1 MEKIM
6 GNEYLYERFDFTEEY
21 KNDIIE
27 MLRHNTNVEIGGHKF
42 FDGQRTHLM
51 QSPWELAD
59 FIFEL
64 KKHETNTG
72 HKFNSFLEVGFSS
85 GINNSVLNKFF
96 NFKHIVGLDYF
107 ASSINADNLLG
118 NMLHKNLTLICGNTR
133 SDYVI
138 DLANKL
144 GPYDFIFIDAD
155 HTYEGVK
162 SDFNNYV
169 PMLSDSGVIG
179 FHDVECPDWP
189 RINEF
194 WNELESTNKY
204 NMQKF
209 VKKGFLLQYGIGM
222 LTLK

>member
-1 MEKIM
+1 M
-6 GNEYLYERFDFTEEY
+6 GNEYLYERFEFTEEY

-27 MLRHNTNVEIGGHKF
+27 MFRHNTNVEIGGHKF

-107 ASSINADNLLG
+107 SSSMNADCLLG
-118 NMLHKNLTLICGNTR
+118 NLIHKNLTLICGNTR

-144 GPYDFIFIDAD
+144 GPYDFIFIDAA

-162 SDFNNYV
+162 SDFNNYL
-169 PMLSDSGVIG
+169 PMLSEGGVIG

>member
-6 GNEYLYERFDFTEEY
+6 GNEYLYERFEFTEEY

-64 KKHETNTG
+64 KKHETNTR
-72 HKFNSFLEVGFSS
+72 HKLDSFLEVGFAT
-85 GINNSVLNKFF
+85 GVNNSVINKFF
-96 NFKHIVGLDYF
+96 NFKRIVGLDLF
-107 ASSINADNLLG
+107 SGSGNADSLVG
-118 NMLHKNLTLICGNTR
+118 NMIHKNLTLICGNTR
-133 SDYVI
+133 SNYVI
-138 DLANKL
+138 ESAKKL
-144 GPYDFIFIDAD
+144 GPYDLIFIDAD

-162 SDFNNYV
+162 LDFKNYL
-169 PMLSDSGVIG
+169 PMLSEGGVIG

-189 RINEF
+189 EINKF

-204 NMQKF
+204 NMKKF
-209 VKKGFLLQYGIGM
+209 VKKGFLLQYGIGI

>member
-6 GNEYLYERFDFTEEY
+6 GNEYLYERFEFTEEY

-96 NFKHIVGLDYF
+96 NF
-107 ASSINADNLLG
+107 
-118 NMLHKNLTLICGNTR
+118 
-133 SDYVI
+133 
-138 DLANKL
+138 
-144 GPYDFIFIDAD
+144 
-155 HTYEGVK
+155 
-162 SDFNNYV
+162 FN
-169 PMLSDSGVIG
+169 
-179 FHDVECPDWP
+179 
-189 RINEF
+189 
-194 WNELESTNKY
+194 
-204 NMQKF
+204 
-209 VKKGFLLQYGIGM
+209 
-222 LTLK
+222 

>member
-1 MEKIM
+1 MYRSATKSGFLDQMTFVQNGIDDVRQFYYM
-6 GNEYLYERFDFTEEY
+6 TKCSYF
-21 KNDIIE
+21 II
-27 MLRHNTNVEIGGHKF
+27 
-42 FDGQRTHLM
+42 
-51 QSPWELAD
+51 P
-59 FIFEL
+59 
-64 KKHETNTG
+64 
-72 HKFNSFLEVGFSS
+72 NSTF
-85 GINNSVLNKFF
+85 
-96 NFKHIVGLDYF
+96 HYF
-107 ASSINADNLLG
+107 ASLINADNLLG

-162 SDFNNYV
+162 SDFNNYL
-169 PMLSDSGVIG
+169 PMLSEGGVIG

-189 RINEF
+189 GINEF

-209 VKKGFLLQYGIGM
+209 VKKGFILQYGIGM

>member
-1 MEKIM
+1 MTK
-6 GNEYLYERFDFTEEY
+6 EYLYNRFELTEEY

-27 MLRHNTNVEIGGHKF
+27 MLRYNTNVEIGGHRI

-64 KKHETNTG
+64 KKHEINTG
-72 HKFNSFLEVGFSS
+72 HKLSSFLEVGFSS

-107 ASSINADNLLG
+107 ASSINADCLLG
-118 NMLHKNLTLICGNTR
+118 NMIYKNLTLICGNTQ
-133 SDYVI
+133 SSYVI

-144 GPYDFIFIDAD
+144 GPYDLIFIDAE
-155 HTYEGVK
+155 HTYEGIK
-162 SDFNNYV
+162 ADFNNYL
-169 PMLSDSGVIG
+169 PMLSDNGVIG

-189 RINEF
+189 GINKF

-204 NMQKF
+204 NMKKF

-222 LTLK
+222 LTEK

>member
-1 MEKIM
+1 M
-6 GNEYLYERFDFTEEY
+6 GKEYLYDRFDFTEEY

-27 MLRHNTNVEIGGHKF
+27 MLRHNTNVEIGGYKL

-64 KKHETNTG
+64 KKHEINTG
-72 HKFNSFLEVGFSS
+72 HKFNSFLEVGFAS

-107 ASSINADNLLG
+107 ASSINADCLHGNL
-118 NMLHKNLTLICGNTR
+118 LHKNLTLICGNTR
-133 SDYVI
+133 SNYVM

-144 GPYDFIFIDAD
+144 GPYDLIFIDAD

-162 SDFNNYV
+162 SDFNNYI
-169 PMLSDSGVIG
+169 PMLSDGGVIG
-179 FHDVECPDWP
+179 FHDVDCPDWP
-189 RINEF
+189 GIKF
-194 WNELESTNKY
+194 FFNELESTKKY
-204 NMQKF
+204 NVKKF
-209 VKKGFLLQYGIGM
+209 VKTGYLLQYGIGM
-222 LTLK
+222 LSVK

>member
-1 MEKIM
+1 M
-6 GNEYLYERFDFTEEY
+6 GNEYLYERFEFTDEY

-59 FIFEL
+59 FIFAL

-107 ASSINADNLLG
+107 SSIINADSLLG

-133 SDYVI
+133 SNYVM
-138 DLANKL
+138 DLAKKL
-144 GPYDFIFIDAD
+144 GPYDLIFIDAD

-162 SDFNNYV
+162 SDFNNYL
-169 PMLSDSGVIG
+169 PMLSKGGVIG
-179 FHDVECPDWP
+179 FHDVECPDWMG
-189 RINEF
+189 INKF

-209 VKKGFLLQYGIGM
+209 VKKGYLIQYGIGM
-222 LTLK
+222 LTKK